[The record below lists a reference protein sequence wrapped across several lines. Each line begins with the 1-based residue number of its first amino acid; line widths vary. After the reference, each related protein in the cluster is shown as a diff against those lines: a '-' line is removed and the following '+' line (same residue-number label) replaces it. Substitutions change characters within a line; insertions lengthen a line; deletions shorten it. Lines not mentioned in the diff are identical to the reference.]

1 MLASPDR
8 IGPVSSHNILVG
20 LINRAR
26 GMSTSQ
32 FTLSYDGDELRTGQM
47 DVRELGPAL
56 LAVGD
61 LLSEANQEVN
71 GGRVTLSV
79 NVQAG
84 FEKGS
89 FDISLITNQGP
100 LSELMSIVTGEHIIV
115 ASALVMLLF
124 GGRGLLDLLKFLA
137 GNKPEKLEPQENDR
151 IRLTANHS
159 SITVSVNVFKFYGN
173 PSMRQAVKPLVN
185 PLKRPGIDTLKA
197 ISGNKVILEVAK
209 KDVPALTEIDM
220 EEKVISETER
230 EGFLQIHSLSFKE
243 DNKWRLWDG
252 TSSAFYAIEDE
263 DFLRDIDQHSE
274 RFGKDD
280 TLRCRIKVTVRLTK
294 EGQLRTEL
302 SVVKVLEHIGAARQP
317 RLPLN
322 PPFSTNT

>member
-1 MLASPDR
+1 
-8 IGPVSSHNILVG
+8 
-20 LINRAR
+20 
-26 GMSTSQ
+26 MSTSQ
-32 FTLSYDGDELRTGQM
+32 FTLSYDGDQLRDGQM

-89 FDISLITNQGP
+89 FDISLVTNQGP
-100 LSELMSIVTGEHIIV
+100 LSELMSLVTGDHIVV
-115 ASALVMLLF
+115 ASALVLLLF
-124 GGRGLLDLLKFLA
+124 GGRGSLFDLLKWLA
-137 GNKPEKLEPQENDR
+137 GNKPEKVEPQEKDLVR
-151 IRLTANHS
+151 ITANNS
-159 SITVSVNVFKFYGN
+159 SITVNTNVFKFYGN
-173 PSMRQAVKPLVN
+173 PAMRQAVKPLIN

-197 ISGNKVILEVAK
+197 ISEKEVMLEIGK

-220 EEKVISETER
+220 EERIISETER

-243 DNKWRLWDG
+243 ENKWRLWDG

-280 TLRCRIKVTVRLTK
+280 TLKCTIKSTVRLTR
-294 EGQLRTEL
+294 EGQLKTDL

-317 RLPLN
+317 RLPLE

>member
-1 MLASPDR
+1 MLSSPDR
-8 IGPVSSHNILVG
+8 IGPTADHNVLVG

-32 FTLSYDGDELRTGQM
+32 FTLSYDGDELRDGQM

-56 LAVGD
+56 LAVGE

-89 FDISLITNQGP
+89 FDISLVTNQGP
-100 LSELMSIVTGEHIIV
+100 LSELMSLVTGEHIMV
-115 ASALVMLLF
+115 ASALVVMLF
-124 GGRGLLDLLKFLA
+124 GGRGFLDLLKWLA
-137 GNKPEKLEPQENDR
+137 GNKPDRVEPQEKDV
-151 IRLTANHS
+151 IRLTANNS
-159 SITVSVNVFKFYGN
+159 DMTVNVNVFKFYEN
-173 PSMRQAVKPLVN
+173 PSMRQAVKPLIN

-197 ISGNKVILEVAK
+197 IADKKVILEIAK

-220 EEKVISETER
+220 EERIISETER

-243 DNKWRLWDG
+243 ENKWRLWDG

-280 TLRCRIKVTVRLTK
+280 TLKCKIKSTVRLTR
-294 EGQLRTEL
+294 EGQLKTDL
-302 SVVKVLEHIGAARQP
+302 SVVKVLEHIGAARQS
-317 RLPLN
+317 RLPLE